1 MTTTAPSAS
10 GARLTGDDLQ
20 HAVAWHAALR
30 ILVPHAG
37 VRCVTVEAAG
47 AGNVDDVVV
56 YKTSGPDEYIQVK
69 ATVAAKQP
77 ASIGWLTQLS
87 RSGGPSI
94 LQRFYRTWN
103 DLSRDGNRPALILVT
118 NRSIDPRD
126 PILTLRDRNDRVA
139 EHLRRANHASI
150 VAAREQLQQHLGV
163 TPDELYDF
171 LSHLQLR
178 TDASEAGW
186 RDRVAEISHAAGIRA
201 DEAAFRLGISEI
213 REWVKSSRAEKHAAD
228 VNAAVDRLGIR
239 TQDPF
244 AILTIQALDHDHDIQ
259 LQDASVVL
267 DWVERFRG
275 DQERNRRGLKNPTD
289 WENVLRPQLVQAQ
302 RNLRLLGAHRILV
315 TGRMRLP
322 TWFAI
327 GAIHQETAGFTVA
340 KVKDGQLWTK
350 PRNAVTPAE
359 ITLSEQITD
368 LHPSVPVALAVAISA
383 DPTDDV
389 KRYFESI
396 GTNTPIL
403 TIGLPVGISN
413 MSLTGPD
420 HAYAVALAVRNTA
433 RTIARTL
440 NPPILHFFLAAP
452 AEFALLLGSLW
463 DRVPTTQTYEDLS
476 VDGYEPA
483 FLIPN

>member
-30 ILVPHAG
+30 TLVPHAG
-37 VRCVTVEAAG
+37 VRCVTVETAG

-94 LQRFYRTWN
+94 LQRFYHTWN
-103 DLSRDGNRPALILVT
+103 DLSRNGASPALMLIT

-126 PILTLRDRNDRVA
+126 PILTLRDRNDRVT
-139 EHLRRANHASI
+139 EHLRRANHATI
-150 VAAREQLQQHLGV
+150 VAARERLQQHLGIMS
-163 TPDELYDF
+163 DELYDF
-171 LSHLQLR
+171 LSHLQFR

-186 RDRVAEISHAAGIRA
+186 RDRVAEISYAAGIRA

-213 REWVKSSRAEKHAAD
+213 REWVKTSRAEKRAAD
-228 VNAAVDRLGIR
+228 VDAAVDRLGIR

-244 AILTIQALDHDHDIQ
+244 AILAIQTLDHDHDIQ

-267 DWVERFRG
+267 DWVDRFRG
-275 DQERNRRGLKNPTD
+275 DEERNRRGLKNPAE
-289 WENVLRPQLVQAQ
+289 WEHVLRPQLMQTQ
-302 RNLRLLGAHRILV
+302 RNLRLLGARRIMV

-322 TWFAI
+322 AWFAV
-327 GAIHQETAGFTVA
+327 GAIHQETAGFIVA
-340 KVKDGQLWTK
+340 KVQDGGLWTK
-350 PRNAVTPAE
+350 PSNAVAPAA
-359 ITLSEQITD
+359 ITFSEQITD
-368 LHPSVPVALAVAISA
+368 LRSGVTMALAVAISA
-383 DPTDDV
+383 DPTDDI
-389 KRYFESI
+389 KRYFVSVDRSM
-396 GTNTPIL
+396 PIL
-403 TIGLPVGISN
+403 TIGLPTGISN
-413 MSLTGPD
+413 MSITGPD
-420 HAYAVALAVRNTA
+420 HAYAVALAVRNAARAIA
-433 RTIARTL
+433 RTIH
-440 NPPILHFFLAAP
+440 PPILHLFLAAP
-452 AEFALLLGSLW
+452 AGFALLLGSLW
-463 DRVPTTQTYEDLS
+463 DRVPATQTYEDLS
-476 VDGYEPA
+476 ADGYEPA